1 MRVISGASKGK
12 VLKIPKG
19 LHTRPTSDKVKE
31 ALFSMIHFHIP
42 GSIVLDLFSGTGSL
56 GIEALSRGAE
66 KAYFVD
72 NHPKSIQTIKEN
84 IHSTGYGSKSVVL
97 FCDAQKAIQK
107 LVSADEQIDIVFM
120 DPPYHE
126 NLILPCIYTMIEK
139 KLLKKTGLLIIEHD
153 QKEKLPECI
162 DILSKIKEKRY
173 GNTRITIYAEEEK
186 R

>member
-1 MRVISGASKGK
+1 MRVISGAAKGK
-12 VLKIPKG
+12 LLKTPKG
-19 LHTRPTSDKVKE
+19 LHTRPTSAKVKE
-31 ALFSMIHFHIP
+31 ALFSMIHFYIP

-84 IHSTGYGSKSVVL
+84 IHSTGYDAKSVIF

-107 LVSADEQIDIVFM
+107 LASAGEQIDIVFM

-126 NLILPCIYTMIEK
+126 DILFPCIDAIIEK
-139 KLLKKTGLLIIEHD
+139 KVLKKAGILIIEHD
-153 QKEKLPECI
+153 QKDELPERI
-162 DILSKIKEKRY
+162 DILSKIKERRY
-173 GNTRITIYAEEEK
+173 GNTRITIYTEEEN